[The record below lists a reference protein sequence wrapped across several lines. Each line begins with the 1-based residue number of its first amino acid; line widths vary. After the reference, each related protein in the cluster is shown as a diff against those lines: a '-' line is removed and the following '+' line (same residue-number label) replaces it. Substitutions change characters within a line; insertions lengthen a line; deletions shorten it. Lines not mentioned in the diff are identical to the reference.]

1 MPYAVLFEA
10 AALRALDK
18 IRQEDRTRIIARAEA
33 LANDPFP
40 PGAKKLRGPEG
51 YFRFRVGDFRVVYDV
66 QHNRLVILVIR
77 VGHRRE
83 VYR

>member
-1 MPYAVLFEA
+1 MPYTVLFEA

-18 IRQEDRTRIIARAEA
+18 IRPENRARIIARAEA
-33 LANDPFP
+33 LAHDPFP
-40 PGAKKLRGPEG
+40 PGYKKLRGPEG
-51 YFRFRVGDFRVVYDV
+51 YFRIRVGDYRIVYDV